1 MPMKAKVRNLKVA
14 MVQITIAN
22 SPFEN
27 ARRFLMEA
35 KRAVAQGANIVV
47 GSEMMLSHYL
57 AGDRYED
64 EGFVDEMWAAA
75 KYIAAASRSINAV
88 LIYGGIGLDPD
99 PKRVGED
106 GRFRKYNAAFVA
118 QNGQLI
124 ESVTGLPFVVKTL
137 LPNYRIFDDARHF
150 FDARKLAEELDLVVD
165 DLVQPV
171 SVRID
176 GKEYQLGVMLCE
188 DMWDLDY
195 QVKPSRIL
203 KDNGAD
209 ILINLSASN
218 WSWRKN
224 QKRDQVVADIC
235 RQTRLPFVYVN
246 NVGVQNN
253 GKNFITFDGAST
265 AYNAAGEIVSLATR
279 YVEETIVVDFGADL
293 SPKQRSM
300 QPDVAELFEAIEV
313 ATRGF
318 LDTLPDG
325 AKQKVVIGVS
335 GGMDSALSVA
345 FFTYLMGQG
354 RVIAVNMPY
363 GNFNSK
369 ETKDDAA
376 ELCRRLGVEY
386 RVVPIDAMVDARCSL
401 VGIVPGSSQHKT
413 SQAKERMEVLS
424 EIAGQV
430 GGFFTSNANWT
441 EIAFGYGTLNGDLR
455 GTFAPWMNC
464 LKQDVYRLADYLNR
478 EVFDREVIPQS
489 IIDRPPMDELTA
501 PGVGERGDPFAYGT
515 VTENGYHD
523 QMVRAIVAFRRPAEW
538 FVEQY
543 LDGTL
548 ESELQLPPGT
558 LRALFPSDQVWLE
571 DLERCFTL
579 FHNAIFKR
587 VQSVPG
593 PLVDKRSFGWDFRE
607 SVLPWVKTQRYHEL
621 AEQLQEPDSML
632 EVAM

>member
-1 MPMKAKVRNLKVA
+1 MKAKVRNLKVA